1 MRRAL
6 ITTVG
11 LAGLAATALPV
22 LAAPAPA
29 DEGRTAG
36 IQVTT
41 KLPDGDTL
49 RLDISAS
56 LLSDGAHLVI
66 NTVRCD
72 GANNC
77 VTQPYAGALPGD
89 ALSISASDPQAA
101 LTTTLSGQQLSISWK
116 PMANGGYSIGGGTL
130 DGDGPDTFATEYMG
144 TSADTSVL
152 YDGLGCTGVGGVGDG
167 VVVDT
172 APVSGSEVALPLSA
186 LHLPD
191 GTAFHC

>member
-6 ITTVG
+6 MTTVG
-11 LAGLAATALPV
+11 LAGLAAATVPV
-22 LAAPAPA
+22 LAAPAPV

-36 IQVTT
+36 IQVAT

-49 RLDISAS
+49 RLDISGS
-56 LLSDGAHLVI
+56 QLSDGPHLVI
-66 NTVRCD
+66 DAVRCD
-72 GANNC
+72 DANNC
-77 VTQPYAGALPGD
+77 VTQPYAGALPGSG
-89 ALSISASDPQAA
+89 LSISASDPQAA
-101 LTTTLSGQQLSISWK
+101 LSTALDGRQLTITWK
-116 PMANGGYSIGGGTL
+116 PMANGGYSMGGGTV
-130 DGDGPDTFATEYMG
+130 DGDGPDTFGSEYIG
-144 TSADTSVL
+144 TSADTTVS
-152 YDGLGCTGVGGVGDG
+152 YDGLGCTGVGGVGTG